1 LSASIFGCAHA
12 NQGARGMFLL
22 GVFGVFFGLLALER
36 RALRPGIFAHCGHD
50 FILGLALASLK
61 SHP

>member
-1 LSASIFGCAHA
+1 
-12 NQGARGMFLL
+12 MFLL
-22 GVFGVFFGLLALER
+22 GVFGVFFSLLALER

-61 SHP
+61 SHSNI